1 MVYSTIDKIFQPF
14 QETDLRVLCSSH
26 KLIYNAK
33 ASVIIWFNQ
42 FLLRQQEDEPYWV
55 WYHCLTILLS
65 FSLLKIPSGTAWKK
79 QQNNSNESLF
89 RALLVISHRDWTI
102 KSAVLYFLK
111 ENISSISLVSIFLL
125 LTVLIKLS
133 LLGVVIWGSLLT
145 WSDQREY
152 SSLPP

>member
-1 MVYSTIDKIFQPF
+1 MVYSTIDKMLQQF
-14 QETDLRVLCSSH
+14 QETDLRDLCSSH

-33 ASVIIWFNQ
+33 ANVIIWFNR

-65 FSLLKIPSGTAWKK
+65 LLKILSGTAWKK

-89 RALLVISHRDWTI
+89 MALLVISHRDWTT

-111 ENISSISLVSIFLL
+111 ENISSISLISIFLL

-145 WSDQREY
+145 WSDQR
-152 SSLPP
+152 